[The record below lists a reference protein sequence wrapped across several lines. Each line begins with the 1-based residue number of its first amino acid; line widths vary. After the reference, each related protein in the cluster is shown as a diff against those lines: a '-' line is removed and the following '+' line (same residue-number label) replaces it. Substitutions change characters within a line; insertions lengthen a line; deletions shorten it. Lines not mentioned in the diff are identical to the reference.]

1 MKVLWFT
8 NTPPAAV
15 NGGGKYNGGGWV
27 DALSRSMPSSVN
39 LAISYITTEKKPES
53 VPDGISWY
61 PVYNKYDT
69 GRGDRLMKMLGFS
82 MMERHWVLSSMLR
95 VIDEF
100 KPDVIEVSLP
110 KEYMDSLHSIPV
122 SLLCFIFRV
131 FWASA
136 GSVSCHP
143 ECPG

>member
-53 VPDGISWY
+53 VSDGISWY

-69 GRGDRLMKMLGFS
+69 GRGDRLMKMLGF
-82 MMERHWVLSSMLR
+82 
-95 VIDEF
+95 
-100 KPDVIEVSLP
+100 P
-110 KEYMDSLHSIPV
+110 
-122 SLLCFIFRV
+122 
-131 FWASA
+131 
-136 GSVSCHP
+136 
-143 ECPG
+143 